1 MGRSLDASFE
11 PVLSGKVYDPCLGP
25 FRNYFRSKVDK
36 IWNRKKMKARRVLTP
51 QALHFLHRAF

>member
-11 PVLSGKVYDPCLGP
+11 PVLSGKVYESCLGP
-25 FRNYFRSKVDK
+25 FRNYFGSKVDK

-51 QALHFLHRAF
+51 RALHF